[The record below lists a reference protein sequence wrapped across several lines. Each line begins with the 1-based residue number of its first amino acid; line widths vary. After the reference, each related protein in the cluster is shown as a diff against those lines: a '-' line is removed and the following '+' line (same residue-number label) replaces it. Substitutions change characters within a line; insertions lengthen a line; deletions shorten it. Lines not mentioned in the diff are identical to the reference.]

1 MITESQITG
10 SVAREL
16 RQQLGISQKA
26 FWNPLG
32 VTQSV
37 SSRYEA
43 SVAEI
48 PKPVRILLVANY
60 VAGVKIDAAT
70 SEGLEELSRLG
81 SIQSKRSQAKAVAGS
96 ARSDLSKAI
105 KSLEAARDA
114 LQSM

>member
-1 MITESQITG
+1 MITESEMTG
-10 SVAREL
+10 PVARDL
-16 RQQLGISQKA
+16 RMQLGMTQRD
-26 FWNPLG
+26 FWGPAG

-37 SSRYEA
+37 ACRYETGD
-43 SVAEI
+43 VAI
-48 PKPVRILLVANY
+48 PRSARILLVAHY

-81 SIQSKRSQAKAVAGS
+81 SIQSKLSQAKTVAGS

-114 LQSM
+114 L